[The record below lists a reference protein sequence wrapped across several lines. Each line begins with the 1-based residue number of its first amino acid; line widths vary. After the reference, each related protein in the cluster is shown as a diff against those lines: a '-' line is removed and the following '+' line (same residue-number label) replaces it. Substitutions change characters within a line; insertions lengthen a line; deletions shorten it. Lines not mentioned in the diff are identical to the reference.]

1 MLSGGSEGKRTKR
14 WSEVDR
20 EEEVRVGV
28 KKGIKGRGGKGRIK
42 GRKRRDGL
50 GVTHCGGSGCQGT
63 RMT

>member
-20 EEEVRVGV
+20 EEEVRVDV

-42 GRKRRDGL
+42 GTRR
-50 GVTHCGGSGCQGT
+50 
-63 RMT
+63 